1 MIEVRNVT
9 KRFGTTVAVD
19 DLSFTVRPGM
29 VTGFLGPNGAG
40 KSTTMRV
47 ILGLDRPTSGT
58 ALINGRPFATHPAP
72 LRQVGALLDAGAVHG
87 ARSARQHLR
96 WQARAGGIASSRVD
110 DVLDIVGLTDA
121 AGRRVK
127 GFSLGM
133 LQRLGI
139 AGALLGDPP
148 ILMFDEPVT
157 GLDPEGIRWV
167 RTFMRRLA
175 AEGRIVLVSSHL
187 MSEMEGTADHVVVIG
202 RGRLIADT
210 PMAEFIARST
220 GSHVRVVSP
229 QAADLAR
236 LLENAGAD
244 VSASDTELLVTGL
257 EAARIGE
264 LAAERGVVLHELTSR
279 HATLEAAFLELTGD
293 AVEYHAREEPGS

>member
-1 MIEVRNVT
+1 MIEVRALT
-9 KRFGTTVAVD
+9 KRFGFTVAVD
-19 DLSFTVRPGM
+19 DLSFAVRPGM

-58 ALINGRPFATHPAP
+58 ALINGRSFSEHPAP
-72 LRQVGALLDAGAVHG
+72 LREVGALLDAGAVHG
-87 ARSARQHLR
+87 ARSAAEHLR
-96 WQARAGGIASSRVD
+96 WQARAGGIPKGRVRE
-110 DVLDIVGLTDA
+110 VLELVGLSEV

-157 GLDPEGIRWV
+157 GLDPEGIRWA
-167 RTFMRRLA
+167 RHLMRRLA
-175 AEGRIVLVSSHL
+175 AEGRTVFVSSHL
-187 MSEMEGTADHVVVIG
+187 MSEMEGTADRVVVIG
-202 RGRLIADT
+202 RGKLIADT

-229 QAADLAR
+229 QGNELAR
-236 LLENAGAD
+236 LLVAEGASVD
-244 VSASDTELLVTGL
+244 AADGALLVTGVEASL
-257 EAARIGE
+257 VGEVAARGAI
-264 LAAERGVVLHELTSR
+264 VLHELTPRRAS
-279 HATLEAAFLELTGD
+279 LEAAFLELTQD
-293 AVEYHAREEPGS
+293 SVEYHAREEDAG